1 MIFFITQVNL
11 SRKIRRQTQI
21 KKAINASKKKST
33 IKLSVLKAK
42 VQRENSAAAQR
53 TIEARKSLKKGAS
66 RRATGRR
73 NAERRRC
80 RAPQE
85 QLGATT
91 WQQEKIRAEEAG
103 CWKKRSSK
111 KENRPMMRT
120 GRKQK
125 NKKFTCLCLKA
136 KVS

>member
-1 MIFFITQVNL
+1 MI
-11 SRKIRRQTQI
+11 
-21 KKAINASKKKST
+21 
-33 IKLSVLKAK
+33 KAK
-42 VQRENSAAAQR
+42 VQRENLAAAQS
-53 TIEARKSLKKGAS
+53 TNEKNWEGARKSWKRRVS
-66 RRATGRR
+66 HRATGRR
-73 NAERRRC
+73 NAERRRY

-103 CWKKRSSK
+103 CRKKRNSK

-136 KVS
+136 KVC